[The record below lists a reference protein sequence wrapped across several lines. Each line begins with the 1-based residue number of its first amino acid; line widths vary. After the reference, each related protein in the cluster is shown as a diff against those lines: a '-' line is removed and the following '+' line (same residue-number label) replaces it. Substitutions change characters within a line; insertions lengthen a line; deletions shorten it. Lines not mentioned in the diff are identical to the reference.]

1 MENKKFKAAVEA
13 TQEIR
18 EGYCNGLQA
27 LGGNA
32 AKVAVTDT
40 RKLNGSVD
48 IDACTL
54 ELYPNETRWD
64 YAIGYD
70 EKAYFLEV
78 HPANTSN
85 VKEMIQK
92 ADWLKQW
99 LQRKAPALKA
109 IAANGSFYWVP
120 SGKYAI
126 QPNSPQYRKLAQ
138 SKILLVPRFMLPVK
152 A

>member
-99 LQRKAPALKA
+99 LQRKASDTIIDGCVLETSYMA
-109 IAANGSFYWVP
+109 IFRSPFSASFEARMLAAFSVP
-120 SGKYAI
+120 PYTEA
-126 QPNSPQYRKLAQ
+126 
-138 SKILLVPRFMLPVK
+138 
-152 A
+152 

>member
-1 MENKKFKAAVEA
+1 MENNKFKEAVEA
-13 TQEIR
+13 TPEIR
-18 EGYCNGLQA
+18 KGYCNGLQA
-27 LGGNA
+27 LKGNA
-32 AKVAVTDT
+32 AKVAVADT

-48 IDACTL
+48 IDVCTL
-54 ELYPNETRWD
+54 ELYPNEPRWD

-70 EKAYFLEV
+70 GKAYFLEV

-99 LQRKAPALKA
+99 LQRKAPALKV
-109 IAANGSFYWVP
+109 IAGSTTFYWVP

-138 SKILLVPRFMLPVK
+138 SKILLVSRFVLPVK

>member
-1 MENKKFKAAVEA
+1 MENNKFKEAVEA
-13 TQEIR
+13 TPEIR
-18 EGYCNGLQA
+18 KGYCKGLQA
-27 LGGNA
+27 LKGNA
-32 AKVAVTDT
+32 AKVNVADT
-40 RKLNGSVD
+40 RKLDGSVD

-54 ELYPNETRWD
+54 ELYPDAPRWD

-92 ADWLKQW
+92 AEWLKQW
-99 LQRKAPALKA
+99 LQQKAPALKA
-109 IAANGSFYWVP
+109 IASNGSFYWVP
-120 SGKYAI
+120 SSKYAI

-138 SKILLVPRFMLPVK
+138 SKILLVPRFILPVK